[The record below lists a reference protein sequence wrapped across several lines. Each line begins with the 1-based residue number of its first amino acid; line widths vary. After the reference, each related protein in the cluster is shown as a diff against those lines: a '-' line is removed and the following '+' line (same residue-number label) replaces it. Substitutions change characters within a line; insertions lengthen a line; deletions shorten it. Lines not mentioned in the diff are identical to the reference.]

1 MKAKN
6 PVQSIE
12 RADTI
17 LTILKDRDG
26 ARLMELEDEL
36 RLSKGAI
43 HSYLATL
50 EQCGFVRKEGTT
62 YKIGF
67 KCLDLGGYVRE
78 GEPVYQAGREGV
90 DELAIESG
98 ELLGIIR
105 EWEGRCLWLYQTAGT
120 NAMPMDSRLGARLP
134 MHCTASGKALLAEL
148 TEGRVRE
155 IVDTHGL
162 TRWTANTVSSQEEL
176 FDQLATIR
184 KRGIAF
190 DDEERIDGL
199 RGIGTAVKSDGEV
212 IGAIAMSGPVN
223 RLRGDRY
230 WDELPDQLA
239 RIQRTIE
246 VKATYQ

>member
-1 MKAKN
+1 MQAKN
-6 PVQSIE
+6 PVKSIE
-12 RADTI
+12 RADAI
-17 LTILKDRDG
+17 LTILKERNG

-36 RLSKGAI
+36 PISKGAI

-50 EQCGFVRKEGTT
+50 VQCGFVRKEGMT
-62 YKIGF
+62 YRVGF
-67 KCLDLGGYVRE
+67 QCLDLGGYARE
-78 GEPVYQAGREGV
+78 SELVYRAGREGV
-90 DELAIESG
+90 DELAMESG

-105 EWEGRCLWLYQTAGT
+105 EWNGRCLWLYQTAGT
-120 NAMPMDSRLGARLP
+120 NALPMDSRLGAQLP

-148 TEGRVRE
+148 PTERVRE

-162 TRWTANTVSSQEEL
+162 PKWTENTISTVDDL
-176 FDQLATIR
+176 LDQLTTIR
-184 KRGIAF
+184 DRGIAF

-199 RGIGTAVKSDGEV
+199 RGIGAAITVENET

-230 WDELPDQLA
+230 REGLPDQLA
-239 RIQRTIE
+239 RIQRMIE